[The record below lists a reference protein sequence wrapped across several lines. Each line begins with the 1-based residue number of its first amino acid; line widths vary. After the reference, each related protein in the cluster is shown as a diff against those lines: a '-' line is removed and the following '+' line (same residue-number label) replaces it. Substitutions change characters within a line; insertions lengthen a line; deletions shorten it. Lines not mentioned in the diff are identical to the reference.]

1 MSDWKAATAK
11 AVWRLRC
18 NGIGGGLVALLLLAV
33 APLTA
38 GAHGFGAALG
48 WLLLLAFCLVALAL
62 SVHLLFDA
70 ALFRIALSHDGEEVG
85 LAAIDDVLARM
96 GLRTKPAVSAPLSQR
111 LSGCRRLILLQWLSL
126 GVAIVLYGILLLD
139 AMNGG
144 PQ

>member
-1 MSDWKAATAK
+1 MNDWRTETAK
-11 AVWRLRC
+11 AVRRLRG
-18 NGIGGGLVALLLLAV
+18 NGIVGGLVALFLLAV

-62 SVHLLFDA
+62 AVHLLFDA
-70 ALFRIALSHDGEEVG
+70 ALFRVALSHDGEEAG
-85 LAAIDDVLARM
+85 LAAVDDVLGRM
-96 GLRTKPAVSAPLSQR
+96 GLRAKPAVPAPLSQR
-111 LSGCRRLILLQWLSL
+111 LSGCRRLVLLQWLAL
-126 GVAIVLYGILLLD
+126 AMAIVLYGILLVD